1 MDTVYSENNHIIM
14 VGKVTSDKRFS
25 HEIYGEKFYIF
36 DLSVPRLS
44 GNSDIIPIT
53 ISERLMVNGELPIG
67 TKITVE
73 GQFRSYNSY
82 GEGKN
87 KLVLTVFAKNVTL
100 LEDQESE
107 VEARKDF
114 ISNEVTLIGYICKKP
129 VYRQTPFGREIAD
142 ILLAVNRAYSKSD
155 YIPCIAWGRT
165 ARFCENM
172 EVGTEVKLVGRV
184 QSRQYEKKHE
194 DGTVENKVAYEVSV
208 GSLEV
213 VNQKDDG
220 EAEEAPVEENKEANE
235 IPVEAFD
242 MMIGNI
248 IDDKEVQ
255 DKVGYEKYD
264 IVAANILADVL
275 VPLTPVI
282 IHQLKKGGIYITSG
296 IIEDKEEVVVE
307 AVKKAGLEVLEVNH
321 QGEWVSVTARKN

>member
-1 MDTVYSENNHIIM
+1 MDTVYSENNHIIL
-14 VGKVTSDKRFS
+14 VGKVTSDKKFS

-53 ISERLMVNGELPIG
+53 ISERLMVNGDLPIG

-100 LEDQESE
+100 LENQESE

-114 ISNEVTLIGYICKKP
+114 LSNEVTLIGYICKKP

-172 EVGTEVKLVGRV
+172 EIGTEVKIVGRV

-194 DGTVENKVAYEVSV
+194 DGTIESKVAYEVSV

-213 VNQKDDG
+213 VNRNDSEDDV
-220 EAEEAPVEENKEANE
+220 EEQTATSTVEENKEA
-235 IPVEAFD
+235 I
-242 MMIGNI
+242 
-248 IDDKEVQ
+248 
-255 DKVGYEKYD
+255 
-264 IVAANILADVL
+264 
-275 VPLTPVI
+275 
-282 IHQLKKGGIYITSG
+282 
-296 IIEDKEEVVVE
+296 
-307 AVKKAGLEVLEVNH
+307 
-321 QGEWVSVTARKN
+321 